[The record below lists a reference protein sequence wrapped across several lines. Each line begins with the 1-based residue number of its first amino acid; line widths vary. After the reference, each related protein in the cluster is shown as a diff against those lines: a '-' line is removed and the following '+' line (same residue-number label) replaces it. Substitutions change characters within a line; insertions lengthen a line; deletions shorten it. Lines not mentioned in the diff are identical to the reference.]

1 MNNIVQN
8 LMLFVVLC
16 SSTLEVT
23 GNNDDKNH
31 TRRGNRLY
39 EDSLFVKA
47 EVEYRKAIDKN
58 PNLKETTYNLGNA
71 LIMQQKADEALKQ
84 YINAAS
90 LIKVN
95 ERNIA
100 ENEDERKD
108 LAYIYHNMGVVLQ
121 GSKQLDQCI
130 EAYKKALKN
139 NPTDHETRYN
149 LALAMKQKKEQ
160 DQQQNQ
166 DKNNDQQNQKQNQ
179 EQDQHEQQQ
188 NQQKQQENQNQT
200 TNSNDQN
207 NEAVNPVNQ
216 NQPKGMSKENAEQM
230 LRAVMQ
236 DEKEIQEKIKKELKE
251 IQPRKFDKDW

>member
-8 LMLFVVLC
+8 LILFAILF
-16 SSTLEVT
+16 SSTIEVI

-58 PNLKETTYNLGNA
+58 PNSRESVYNLGNA

-90 LIKVN
+90 LIRVN

-108 LAYIYHNMGVVLQ
+108 LACIYHNMGVVLQ
-121 GSKQLDQCI
+121 GSKQLDKCI

-160 DQQQNQ
+160 NQQQNQ
-166 DKNNDQQNQKQNQ
+166 EPNQNQQDQQ
-179 EQDQHEQQQ
+179 QD
-188 NQQKQQENQNQT
+188 QQKQQENQTQK
-200 TNSNDQN
+200 TNP
-207 NEAVNPVNQ
+207 NEQKEEQKNPAEQ
-216 NQPKGMSKENAEQM
+216 NQSKGMSKENAEQM

-236 DEKEIQEKIKKELKE
+236 DEKEIQEKIKKELKD